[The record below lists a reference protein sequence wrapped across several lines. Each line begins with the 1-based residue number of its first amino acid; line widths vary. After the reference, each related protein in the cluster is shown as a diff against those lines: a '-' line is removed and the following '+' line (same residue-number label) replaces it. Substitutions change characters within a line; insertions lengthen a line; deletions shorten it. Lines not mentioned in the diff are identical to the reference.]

1 MKQHL
6 EDLVPRCAA
15 VPMAVC
21 SAAEASLAQHG
32 EMQCAAGL
40 GKHGPG
46 IVMGHVAD
54 IIVVDLKNLVS
65 GKEPSISGNDPI
77 PVDFL
82 DDDVD
87 QWCLIAAHDADS

>member
-15 VPMAVC
+15 VCMAVC
-21 SAAEASLAQHG
+21 SAAEAPLAQHG
-32 EMQCAAGL
+32 EMQHAARL

-54 IIVVDLKNLVS
+54 IIVVDLKQQMDKQL
-65 GKEPSISGNDPI
+65 
-77 PVDFL
+77 L
-82 DDDVD
+82 
-87 QWCLIAAHDADS
+87 

>member
-1 MKQHL
+1 
-6 EDLVPRCAA
+6 
-15 VPMAVC
+15 MAVC

-54 IIVVDLKNLVS
+54 IIVVDLKQQMDKQL
-65 GKEPSISGNDPI
+65 
-77 PVDFL
+77 L
-82 DDDVD
+82 
-87 QWCLIAAHDADS
+87 